1 MKTYTDII
9 FSSSKR
15 GSISLR
21 CFKLR
26 ASRGWG
32 AVTITCVVK
41 SVRQVREP
49 SKGFELKHSFYM
61 QEVVNWSS
69 KLTFSRERCSGIA
82 PVNVRNVGE
91 SHKIIRQT
99 DSALGV
105 DAREGPGG
113 YSRGLISPL
122 PIRSLP
128 NDLCHGQH
136 SQCWLPEETVS
147 S

>member
-41 SVRQVREP
+41 SVRQFREP

-61 QEVVNWSS
+61 QETSNWSS
-69 KLTFSRERCSGIA
+69 KLTFSRERWLGIA
-82 PVNVRNVGE
+82 PVNVRHVGE
-91 SHKIIRQT
+91 SNKIIRQT
-99 DSALGV
+99 FWFEGRCSRRPRGV
-105 DAREGPGG
+105 
-113 YSRGLISPL
+113 
-122 PIRSLP
+122 SLRP
-128 NDLCHGQH
+128 DLAFAYQA
-136 SQCWLPEETVS
+136 S
-147 S
+147 SS